1 MIPVCTVIVWR
12 THIKFEVIFFSLLSK
27 KKRKRKGAESKC
39 NGTGSQKRH
48 RESVLRLNGEGP
60 AATHV
65 CLQGSGQDEREERP
79 TPTSIFLVKN
89 GGGIASIQMCDE
101 ESGEDIDLQN
111 LDHSIVKFTVGADDP
126 ADVLVPILAPNLG
139 APDFTNTLRQRLL
152 PVSDNTTKTSPSE
165 PSEYKNNECVAGELA
180 FLKCFICML

>member
-1 MIPVCTVIVWR
+1 M
-12 THIKFEVIFFSLLSK
+12 LSK

-60 AATHV
+60 AAMHV
-65 CLQGSGQDEREERP
+65 CLQDSGQDEREEGP

-126 ADVLVPILAPNLG
+126 ADVLVPIIASNLG
-139 APDFTNTLRQRLL
+139 APDFTNNLRQRPL

-165 PSEYKNNECVAGELA
+165 PSEYKSIECVEGEIA
-180 FLKCFICML
+180 FLNCFICML